1 MGGGALG
8 STSKARRRAGTH
20 MHEIRSHTRLN
31 LHAIHTITRCTVART
46 FPLWE
51 TEATTSPQAFRCTT
65 RLCQAWPRGVCCR
78 AQGTQTRR
86 VSRVNSRTCV
96 RSVRKASIMAAP
108 APMMLPIAPLPPPAV
123 PHLFTRCSPV
133 GAEPEWDYLRVS
145 AACAVYRA
153 FPHLEWVDVS
163 ALFPGHV
170 AAPALSLLRVL
181 GVPMHLDWGTPASDA
196 TLKMPELLAS
206 LDLAAY
212 ARFADA
218 QESLGV
224 AVKHGGGF
232 LRWRASAPGASGR
245 PRLVRRA

>member
-1 MGGGALG
+1 
-8 STSKARRRAGTH
+8 
-20 MHEIRSHTRLN
+20 
-31 LHAIHTITRCTVART
+31 
-46 FPLWE
+46 
-51 TEATTSPQAFRCTT
+51 
-65 RLCQAWPRGVCCR
+65 
-78 AQGTQTRR
+78 
-86 VSRVNSRTCV
+86 
-96 RSVRKASIMAAP
+96 
-108 APMMLPIAPLPPPAV
+108 MMLPIAPLPPPAV

-133 GAEPEWDYLRVS
+133 GAEPEWDYLRVL

-224 AVKHGGGF
+224 LSKVYTSTKAHLDVLEVALERCPSPSPF
-232 LRWRASAPGASGR
+232 LIGAGEFTVSSSFVAPAR
-245 PRLVRRA
+245 KLKF